1 MSTQNPSPS
10 ALRLAK
16 QAEDEGGDESTNTVL
31 WIGGGALL
39 LLVFLAFLC
48 VGGLLL
54 SSVVAGHPITDIFLT
69 PAAVP

>member
-1 MSTQNPSPS
+1 MSTQNPPPS
-10 ALRLAK
+10 ALRLSK
-16 QAEDEGGDESTNTVL
+16 QAEDEGDESTNTVL

-69 PAAVP
+69 PAPAP

>member
-1 MSTQNPSPS
+1 
-10 ALRLAK
+10 
-16 QAEDEGGDESTNTVL
+16 
-31 WIGGGALL
+31 L

-69 PAAVP
+69 PAPAP